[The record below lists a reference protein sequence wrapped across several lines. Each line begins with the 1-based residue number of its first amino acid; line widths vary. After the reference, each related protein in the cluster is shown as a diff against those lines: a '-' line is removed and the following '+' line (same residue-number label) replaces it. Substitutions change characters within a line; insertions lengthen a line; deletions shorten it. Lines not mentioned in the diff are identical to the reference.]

1 MEADYRDI
9 ILGCR
14 NERQGA
20 QLAFYD
26 LFAPALYASAFRLLN
41 SDWEAEEVVQE
52 VLLKV
57 LTDTSLLNSEADAM
71 LRILRRM
78 TINLSIDHL
87 RRRKVVWEEW
97 SDNLA
102 EQSVESIEQAMIRQ
116 EDVAQLYSAIA
127 MMSEKDRGILMLSIV
142 EELTTEEISQIL
154 GIRPSSVRS
163 QLSRA
168 KQRLIKLYRY
178 EYERQYRIEAIDGA
192 GMASAAT
199 ARRKP

>member
-1 MEADYRDI
+1 MEAEYRDI

-97 SDNLA
+97 SDSLA

-178 EYERQYRIEAIDGA
+178 E
-192 GMASAAT
+192 
-199 ARRKP
+199 

>member
-14 NERQGA
+14 NGRHGA

-26 LFAPALYASAFRLLN
+26 LFAPALFASAFRLLN
-41 SDWEAEEVVQE
+41 NDWEAEEVVQE

-102 EQSVESIEQAMIRQ
+102 EQSVESIEQTMIRQ

-142 EELTTEEISQIL
+142 EELDTEEISQIL
-154 GIRPSSVRS
+154 SIRPSSVRS

-168 KQRLIKLYRY
+168 NR
-178 EYERQYRIEAIDGA
+178 D
-192 GMASAAT
+192 
-199 ARRKP
+199 